1 MDDLLDAG
9 AEPSTLELK
18 SAGHGWAAIHYAT
31 HDCNTMRIDWLHN
44 RGASTNVKNEQGQT
58 ALMMAARMGD
68 IHEAITLLKCGAL
81 LDVQDKLG
89 RTALFHAAE
98 GGGKE
103 MVHFLLEAGADKLIE
118 NNAGLNPAQQAMLNN
133 PPWPGTASLLQVFR
147 FVWAKVCLL
156 YFFLAIH
163 LITYVSTISGSR
175 SDLCLRV

>member
-1 MDDLLDAG
+1 
-9 AEPSTLELK
+9 
-18 SAGHGWAAIHYAT
+18 
-31 HDCNTMRIDWLHN
+31 
-44 RGASTNVKNEQGQT
+44 
-58 ALMMAARMGD
+58 MGD

-147 FVWAKVCLL
+147 FPHRPLPELL
-156 YFFLAIH
+156 NFWQEISMDENLLLDQQTAEEEEDEKDEEDEEDGNQKKSAIARFL
-163 LITYVSTISGSR
+163 GFG
-175 SDLCLRV
+175 